1 MKTYHQHLRHLR
13 TKPDHVKQR
22 IAFVTSLGVSSIIF
36 VFWIVS
42 LSVGGVSTD
51 AAVAKKADVNAPS
64 PFSSLSAS
72 VSDAVGSFGTAF
84 SGFFSS
90 VFPGGEKSATTDTSS
105 SVELVPGN
113 R

>member
-1 MKTYHQHLRHLR
+1 MKTYHQHLQHLR

-22 IAFVTSLGVSSIIF
+22 IAFVTSLSISAIIF

-42 LSVGGVSTD
+42 LSVGGISTD
-51 AAVAKKADVNAPS
+51 TVAAKKAEVNAPS

-72 VSDAVGSFGTAF
+72 VSDAVGSLGTAF

-90 VFPGGEKSATTDTSS
+90 VFPSSQKPATTDTSG